1 MRQPEQEGTTMSEV
15 QSSAQ
20 TYALGHT
27 PEAFQRLLV
36 QGQLFN
42 PFTRRLLGDA
52 GLRAGMHVLDVGCGP
67 GDVSLLAAE
76 LVGEQG
82 SVLGVD
88 TNASVLQMAHARAQA
103 AGLSHVSFLVGNI
116 DELAFTQQFDAIVGR
131 LILMYMREP
140 ASVLRQLS
148 THLRPGGVL
157 AFQEHDIPA
166 QRDATLPASPL
177 WEQAVDWCTQAFQ
190 RVGVESRMG
199 MKLSSAFL
207 EASLPPPQLRY
218 EAAIGAGPEWAGYE
232 VLAGVVRDLLP
243 LLQKFGIA
251 TTEDIRIETLAV
263 RLREEVA
270 SAGGVARLPAL
281 VSAWTR
287 IGES

>member
-1 MRQPEQEGTTMSEV
+1 MSEV

-27 PEAFQRLLV
+27 PEAIQRLLV

-42 PFTRRLLGDA
+42 PFTRRLLQDA
-52 GLRAGMHVLDVGCGP
+52 GLQAGMQVLDLGCGP

-88 TNASVLQMAHARAQA
+88 INASVLQIAQARAQA

-116 DELAFTQQFDAIVGR
+116 DELALTQRFDAIVGR
-131 LILMYMREP
+131 LILMHLPEP
-140 ASVLRQLS
+140 EAVLRQLA

-157 AFQEHDIPA
+157 AFQELDIPS

-177 WEQAVDWCTQAFQ
+177 WEQAADWCRQAFQ

-199 MKLSSAFL
+199 MKLCGTFL
-207 EASLPPPQLRY
+207 AAGLPVPQLRY
-218 EAAIGAGPEWAGYE
+218 EAAIGAGPEWAGYM

-243 LLQKFGIA
+243 VLQKFGIA
-251 TTEDIRIETLAV
+251 STEDIRIETLAA

-287 IGES
+287 IGESERS

>member
-1 MRQPEQEGTTMSEV
+1 MSEV

-42 PFTRRLLGDA
+42 PFTRLLLEDA
-52 GLRAGMHVLDVGCGP
+52 GLRAGMQVLDVGCGP

-82 SVLGVD
+82 SVIGVD
-88 TNASVLQMAHARAQA
+88 TNASVLQIAQARAQTA
-103 AGLSHVSFLVGNI
+103 ARSHVSFLVGNI
-116 DELAFTQQFDAIVGR
+116 DELALTQQFDAIIGR
-131 LILMYMREP
+131 LILMYMPQP
-140 ASVLRQLS
+140 AAVLRQLA
-148 THLRPGGVL
+148 THLRPRGVL
-157 AFQEHDIPA
+157 AFQEHDIPS
-166 QRDATLPASPL
+166 QSDATLPASPL
-177 WEQAVDWCTQAFQ
+177 WEQAVDWCTQVFQ
-190 RVGVESRMG
+190 PVGVESRMG
-199 MKLSSAFL
+199 MKLSSTFL
-207 EASLPPPQLRY
+207 AAGLPTP
-218 EAAIGAGPEWAGYE
+218 A
-232 VLAGVVRDLLP
+232 
-243 LLQKFGIA
+243 
-251 TTEDIRIETLAV
+251 

>member
-1 MRQPEQEGTTMSEV
+1 MRHPEQEGTIMSEV

-27 PEAFQRLLV
+27 PEAFQRLLM

-42 PFTRRLLGDA
+42 PFTRRLLEDA

-82 SVLGVD
+82 SVIGVD
-88 TNASVLQMAHARAQA
+88 TNASVLQIAQARTQA
-103 AGLSHVSFLVGNI
+103 AGLSHVSFLVGSI
-116 DELAFTQQFDAIVGR
+116 DELTLPQKVDAIVGR
-131 LILMYMREP
+131 LILMYMPQP
-140 ASVLRQLS
+140 AAVLRQLS

-157 AFQEHDIPA
+157 AFQEHDIPS
-166 QRDATLPASPL
+166 QSDATLPASPL

-190 RVGVESRMG
+190 QVGVESRMG

-207 EASLPPPQLRY
+207 AAGFPPPHLRY
-218 EAAIGAGPEWAGYE
+218 EAAIGAGSEWAGYE

-243 LLQKFGIA
+243 VLQKFGIA
-251 TTEDIRIETLAV
+251 TSEDIRIETLAA
-263 RLREEVA
+263 RLREEVT

-281 VSAWTR
+281 VSAWIR
-287 IGES
+287 NGES

>member
-1 MRQPEQEGTTMSEV
+1 MSEV
-15 QSSAQ
+15 QPSSQ

-42 PFTRRLLGDA
+42 PFTRRLLEDA
-52 GLRAGMHVLDVGCGP
+52 GLRAGMHVLDLGCGP

-88 TNASVLQMAHARAQA
+88 TNVSVLQIAQARAQA
-103 AGLSHVSFLVGNI
+103 AGLSHIAFLAGNI
-116 DELAFTQQFDAIVGR
+116 NELALTQQFDAIIGR
-131 LILMYMREP
+131 LILMYMPQAAAAQRRL
-140 ASVLRQLS
+140 A

-157 AFQEHDIPA
+157 AFQEHDIPS

-177 WEQAVDWCTQAFQ
+177 WEQAVDWCIQAFQ
-190 RVGVESRMG
+190 RAGVESRMG
-199 MKLSSAFL
+199 MKLSSTFL
-207 EASLPPPQLRY
+207 EASLPTPQLRY
-218 EAAIGAGPEWAGYE
+218 EAAIGADPEWAGYE

-251 TTEDIRIETLAV
+251 STEDIRIETLAA
-263 RLREEVA
+263 RLREEVT
-270 SAGGVARLPAL
+270 STGGVARLPAL
-281 VSAWTR
+281 VSAWTHSR
-287 IGES
+287 ESERS

>member
-1 MRQPEQEGTTMSEV
+1 MSEV
-15 QSSAQ
+15 QPSAQ

-42 PFTRRLLGDA
+42 PFTRRLLEDA

-67 GDVSLLAAE
+67 GEVSLLAAE
-76 LVGEQG
+76 VVGEQG

-88 TNASVLQMAHARAQA
+88 TNASVLQIAQARAQA
-103 AGLSHVSFLVGNI
+103 ADLSHVAFQVGNI
-116 DELAFTQQFDAIVGR
+116 DELALTQQFDAIVGR
-131 LILMYMREP
+131 LILMYLREP
-140 ASVLRQLS
+140 GAVLRQLA

-157 AFQEHDIPA
+157 AFQEHDIPS

-177 WEQAVDWCTQAFQ
+177 WEQAVDWCIQAFQ

-207 EASLPPPQLRY
+207 EASLPAPHLHY

-232 VLAGVVRDLLP
+232 VLAGVVHDLLP
-243 LLQKFGIA
+243 LLQKYGIA
-251 TTEDIRIETLAV
+251 TAEDIRIETLAA

-281 VSAWTR
+281 VSAWTC

>member
-1 MRQPEQEGTTMSEV
+1 MPEI

-20 TYALGHT
+20 IYALGHT
-27 PEAFQRLLV
+27 TEAFQRLLV

-42 PFTRRLLGDA
+42 PFTRRLLEEA
-52 GLRAGMHVLDVGCGP
+52 GLRAGMQVLDVGCGP

-82 SVLGVD
+82 SVIGVD
-88 TNASVLQMAHARAQA
+88 TNGSVLHIAQARAQA
-103 AGLSHVSFLVGNI
+103 AGLRQVSFLVGNI
-116 DELAFTQQFDAIVGR
+116 DELAITQQFDAIVGR
-131 LILMYMREP
+131 LILMYMPQP
-140 ASVLRQLS
+140 AAVLRQLA
-148 THLRPGGVL
+148 THLRSGGVL
-157 AFQEHDIPA
+157 AFQEHDIPS
-166 QRDATLPASPL
+166 QSDATLPASSL

-199 MKLSSAFL
+199 MKLSSTFL
-207 EASLPPPQLRY
+207 AAGLPTPQLRY

-243 LLQKFGIA
+243 LIQKFGIA
-251 TTEDIRIETLAV
+251 TTEDIRIETLAA

>member
-1 MRQPEQEGTTMSEV
+1 MSEV
-15 QSSAQ
+15 QPSAQ

-27 PEAFQRLLV
+27 PEAFQRLLM

-42 PFTRRLLGDA
+42 PFTRRLLEDA
-52 GLRAGMHVLDVGCGP
+52 GLRAGMHVLDLGCGP

-76 LVGEQG
+76 VVGEQG

-88 TNASVLQMAHARAQA
+88 TNASVLQIAQARAQA
-103 AGLSHVSFLVGNI
+103 AGLRQVSFQVGNI
-116 DELAFTQQFDAIVGR
+116 DELALTQRFDAIVGR
-131 LILMYMREP
+131 LILMYLREP
-140 ASVLRQLS
+140 ADVLRQLS

-157 AFQEHDIPA
+157 AFQEHDIPS
-166 QRDATLPASPL
+166 QSDATLPASPL

-190 RVGVESRMG
+190 WVGVESRMG
-199 MKLSSAFL
+199 MKLSSTFL
-207 EASLPPPQLRY
+207 AAGLPAPHLRY
-218 EAAIGAGPEWAGYE
+218 EAAIGTGPEWAGYE

-251 TTEDIRIETLAV
+251 TTEEIRIETLAV
-263 RLREEVA
+263 RLREEVL

-281 VSAWTR
+281 VSAWIR
-287 IGES
+287 IGESERS

>member
-1 MRQPEQEGTTMSEV
+1 MSDM
-15 QSSAQ
+15 QSSSQ
-20 TYALGHT
+20 SYALGHT

-36 QGQLFN
+36 QGQLFH
-42 PFTRRLLGDA
+42 PFTRRLLEDA
-52 GLRAGMHVLDVGCGP
+52 GLRAGMHVLDLGCGP

-76 LVGEQG
+76 LVGEG
-82 SVLGVD
+82 GFVLGVD
-88 TNASVLQMAHARAQA
+88 TNANVLELAQARAQA
-103 AGLSHVSFLVGNI
+103 AGLSHVAFHLSTIN
-116 DELAFTQQFDAIVGR
+116 ELALTQQFDAIVGR
-131 LILMYMREP
+131 LILMYLPQP
-140 ASVLRQLS
+140 AAVLRQLS
-148 THLRPGGVL
+148 TYLSPGGVM
-157 AFQEHDIPA
+157 AFQEHDIPS
-166 QRDATLPASPL
+166 QNDATLPASPL

-199 MKLSSAFL
+199 MKLSSTFL
-207 EASLPPPQLRY
+207 AAGLPTPQLRY

-243 LLQKFGIA
+243 VLQNFGIA
-251 TTEDIRIETLAV
+251 TTEDIKIETLAA

-287 IGES
+287 IEES

>member
-1 MRQPEQEGTTMSEV
+1 MSEF
-15 QSSAQ
+15 QPPAQ

-36 QGQLFN
+36 QGKLFN
-42 PFTRRLLGDA
+42 PFTRRLLEDA
-52 GLRAGMHVLDVGCGP
+52 GLRAGMHVLDLGCGP

-88 TNASVLQMAHARAQA
+88 TNASVLQIAQARAQA
-103 AGLSHVSFLVGNI
+103 AGLLHVSFQVGNI
-116 DELAFTQQFDAIVGR
+116 DKLSLTQQFDAIVGR

-140 ASVLRQLS
+140 AAVLRQLA
-148 THLRPGGVL
+148 TLLRPGGVL
-157 AFQEHDIPA
+157 AFQEHDIPS
-166 QRDATLPASPL
+166 QSDATLPASPL
-177 WEQAVDWCTQAFQ
+177 WEQAVDWCIQAFQ

-199 MKLSSAFL
+199 MKLSSSFL
-207 EASLPPPQLRY
+207 AAELPGPHLRY

-251 TTEDIRIETLAV
+251 STEEIRIETLAA
-263 RLREEVA
+263 RLREEVV
-270 SAGGVARLPAL
+270 SAGGIARLPAL
-281 VSAWTR
+281 VSAWIR
-287 IGES
+287 IGEP